1 MSEPIAVPH
10 LDLKL
15 QVKNLRPE
23 LDAALA
29 RALDNCSFCLGPD
42 VEAFEREFADFH
54 EARHAVGFN
63 SGTSALHVCMKL
75 LDVGPGDEVIVP
87 PFTFAATGWAVSYT
101 GAKPVFVDIEPDT
114 FCLDP
119 EKLEAAITERTKAVM
134 PVHLYGHPCDM
145 DAIRAVCAK
154 HDLPIVEDA
163 AQAHAAKYKGKFV
176 GTLGELG
183 CFSFYPGKNLG
194 ACGEGGAML
203 TNDDAFAERARVL
216 RNHGSRER
224 YHHDEVGF
232 NYRMEGIPAATLRV
246 KLKRLDEW
254 TEARRRIASRYAEL
268 LTGAELTLPAEAEG
282 VQSAWHL
289 YVIRHLRRD
298 ELAKHLEAN
307 QVGFGVFYPIPL
319 HLQKCYA
326 ELGYQPGDLPVSER
340 VANEVLSLPIFPE
353 LTDAQIER
361 VAEVVNSFS

>member
-1 MSEPIAVPH
+1 MSEPTAVPY
-10 LDLKL
+10 LDLK
-15 QVKNLRPE
+15 QQIKNLRPE

-29 RALDNCSFCLGPD
+29 RSLDNCSFCLGPD
-42 VEAFEREFADFH
+42 VEAFEQEFANFH
-54 EARHAVGFN
+54 EARHAIGFN

-75 LDVGPGDEVIVP
+75 HDIGPGDEVIVP

-101 GAKPVFVDIEPDT
+101 GAKPVFVDIEPNT

-119 EKLEAAITERTKAVM
+119 EKLEAAINERTKAVM
-134 PVHLYGHPCDM
+134 PVHLYGHPCAM
-145 DAIRAVCAK
+145 DEIREVCAR

-163 AQAHAAKYKGKFV
+163 AQAHAAKYKGRFV
-176 GTLGELG
+176 GTIGEMG

-194 ACGEGGAML
+194 ACGEGGAMV
-203 TNDDAFAERARVL
+203 TNSDAHAERARAL

-224 YHHDEVGF
+224 YLHDEVGF
-232 NYRMEGIPAATLRV
+232 NYRMEGFQAATLRV
-246 KLKRLDEW
+246 KLKRLNEW
-254 TEARRRIASRYAEL
+254 TEARRRIAGRYSEL
-268 LTGAELTLPAEAEG
+268 LRGTELTLPRESQD

-289 YVIRHLRRD
+289 FVLRHPRRD
-298 ELAKHLEAN
+298 ELAKHLAEN
-307 QVGFGVFYPIPL
+307 QVGYGVFYPIPL

-326 ELGYQPGDLPVSER
+326 DLGYQPGDLPVSEQ
-340 VANEVLSLPIFPE
+340 AAKEVLSLPIFPE

>member
-1 MSEPIAVPH
+1 MSEPSAVPY

-15 QVKNLRPE
+15 QIANLRPE

-29 RALDNCSFCLGPD
+29 TALDNCSFCLGPD

-75 LDVGPGDEVIVP
+75 LDIGPGDEVIVP
-87 PFTFAATGWAVSYT
+87 PFTFAATAWAVSYA

-119 EKLEAAITERTKAVM
+119 EKLEAAITERTRAVM
-134 PVHLYGHPCDM
+134 PVHLYGHPCAM
-145 DAIRAVCAK
+145 DELRAVCAK
-154 HDLPIVEDA
+154 HNLPIVEDA

-176 GTLGELG
+176 GTLGQMG

-203 TNDDAFAERARVL
+203 TNSDAFAERARAL

-224 YHHDEVGF
+224 YRHDEVGF
-232 NYRMEGIPAATLRV
+232 NYRMEGFPAATLRV
-246 KLKRLDEW
+246 KLKRLNEW
-254 TEARRRIASRYAEL
+254 TEARRRIAGRYAEL
-268 LTGAELTLPAEAEG
+268 LAGADLTLPREAEG
-282 VQSAWHL
+282 VESAWHL
-289 YVIRHLRRD
+289 YVLRHPRRD
-298 ELAKHLEAN
+298 ELAKHLDAN
-307 QVGFGVFYPIPL
+307 RVGYGIFYPIPL

-326 ELGYQPGDLPVSER
+326 ELGYGPGDLPVSEQA
-340 VANEVLSLPIFPE
+340 ANEVLALPIFPE

-361 VAEVVNSFS
+361 VAEVVNALE